1 MTSTNT
7 IITESNGTIATI
19 WFNRPAVHNAL
30 NDIMIEEFLRSIRS
44 LNIQDKIRII
54 LIRARGESFCAGAD
68 IRWLQR
74 AGIHNK
80 EENYRD
86 SLALAMCFHELHTS
100 RKLTVALVQGA
111 AYGGANGF
119 IAACDLAFATH
130 DAVFAFP
137 EVRMGLIPA
146 TIAPYVLKKTGHR
159 KSLELMLT
167 GQKFN
172 GKVAEEIGLVN
183 KALPAEEF
191 EPYVG
196 NILMNLQH
204 AAPVAQQETKNML
217 NRLAV
222 PVIDE
227 KLIEQSAA
235 LLANI
240 RLSAEALEGM
250 NAFIEKR
257 APNWNY
263 N

>member
-1 MTSTNT
+1 M
-7 IITESNGTIATI
+7 ATI

-30 NDIMIEEFLRSIRS
+30 NDIMIEEFLSSLRS
-44 LNIQDKIRII
+44 LNARENIRIV

-68 IRWLQR
+68 IRWLQK
-74 AGIHNK
+74 AGIRNR

-86 SLALAMCFHELHTS
+86 SLALATCFHELHTS

-119 IAACDLAFATH
+119 IAACDLAFATR

-167 GQKFN
+167 GLEFN
-172 GKVAEEIGLVN
+172 GTVAEEIGLVN

-191 EPYVG
+191 ESYVG
-196 NILMNLQH
+196 NFILNLQH
-204 AAPVAQQETKNML
+204 AAPVAQQETKSML

-240 RLSAEALEGM
+240 RLSDEALEGM
-250 NAFIEKR
+250 NAFLEKR
-257 APNWNY
+257 APKWNY

>member
-1 MTSTNT
+1 MTSKNT
-7 IITESNGTIATI
+7 IITEINGSMATI

-30 NDIMIEEFLRSIRS
+30 NDTMIEEFLRSIKE
-44 LNIQDKIRII
+44 LNALDKIRIV

-68 IRWLQR
+68 IRWLQK
-74 AGIHNK
+74 AGILSK
-80 EENYRD
+80 EENYQE
-86 SLALAMCFHELHTS
+86 SLALAMCFHELHSS

-119 IAACDLAFATH
+119 IAACDLAFTTR

-137 EVRMGLIPA
+137 EVRMGLVPA
-146 TIAPYVLKKTGHR
+146 TIAPYILKKTGHR

-167 GQKFN
+167 GQEFN
-172 GKVAEEIGLVN
+172 GMVAEEIGLVN
-183 KALPAEEF
+183 KALPPEEF
-191 EPYVG
+191 ESYVG
-196 NILMNLQH
+196 NTLLNLQN

-240 RLSAEALEGM
+240 RLSAEAHEGM